1 MLVCVIDD
9 DTEDVELFSEALR
22 DVSPDIECIRFHK
35 IPQALEHL
43 REGSTVPSVI
53 FLDAH
58 LPSGNSM
65 QLLTELRRLARLN
78 ESWIFIYSGFVSD
91 PDKKE
96 YKKLGATDV
105 ITKPHHFHDLRSML
119 KTLIPA
125 REA

>member
-9 DTEDVELFSEALR
+9 DTEDVELFSEALK

-43 REGSTVPSVI
+43 KGNAKVPAVI

-65 QLLTELRRLARLN
+65 ELLSELRRLAWLN
-78 ESWIFIYSGFVSD
+78 ASRIFIYSGFVTD
-91 PDKKE
+91 TEKNE
-96 YKKLGATDV
+96 YKKRGATDV

-125 REA
+125 QGA